1 MRERIIA
8 YKNPELKA
16 LKRKHEEKV
25 FFFLHRSISIK
36 WFQRLIR
43 LGTCPIRVGLILR
56 FKMILEGKDT
66 IILTTSGLSAFSVSR
81 QQKWKGLNA
90 LKEEGLIRIESR
102 RGKNPMVTVIDPPA
116 DRTEE
121 R

>member
-1 MRERIIA
+1 MRERLIG
-8 YKNPELKA
+8 YQDQDLKNLEK
-16 LKRKHEEKV
+16 KHRQRIR
-25 FFFLHRSISIK
+25 FFLHRSVSME

-56 FKMILEGKDT
+56 LKMILEGKDT
-66 IILTTSGLSAFSVSR
+66 ITLTTSGLSAFSVSR